1 MTPIEKNVRVVDE
14 QGNEYE
20 ATYPKRAKGLVKNG
34 RARFTDEN
42 TICLACPPNK
52 IMEDNKMTDTEIKVN
67 ETTGEVI
74 ANAEGSTKYTIDYAL
89 EQLEKIR
96 EESERFAVE
105 TREKISEIKSGGPG
119 DVGAQAAGE
128 ALRALVQEQE
138 QLYRRLIDFYIGMI
152 SDSDKEASRKIAER
166 KQFIDFVQE
175 CCKYSDH
182 RNLEVL
188 DFEEI
193 WNTMNA

>member
-74 ANAEGSTKYTIDYAL
+74 ENAEGSTKYTIDYAL

-105 TREKISEIKSGGPG
+105 TREKISEIKSAGPG
-119 DVGAQAAGE
+119 DIGAEAAG
-128 ALRALVQEQE
+128 RAMSVLVEQHS
-138 QLYRRLIDFYIGMI
+138 QMNNKLINFYIGMI
-152 SDSDKEASRKIAER
+152 PDPDKEASRKNAER
-166 KQFIDFVQE
+166 KQFLDFVQG
-175 CCKYSDH
+175 CCKNCDERLGYP
-182 RNLEVL
+182 